1 MTSYAVVGTGSRAT
15 LYIDAICGTYSGH
28 CELVAMCDTR
38 PDAAS
43 HLDGAASVLLGD
55 AANRAL
61 AEGHPVTVELAR

>member
-28 CELVAMCDTR
+28 CELVA
-38 PDAAS
+38 
-43 HLDGAASVLLGD
+43 
-55 AANRAL
+55 NRAL